1 VHPFIDGNG
10 RTGRLLIQKILTD
23 LGAEPI
29 IIRFD
34 DRAEYYE
41 AIDNFRDQYWNG
53 TGVDYD
59 LVLLD
64 HR

>member
-1 VHPFIDGNG
+1 
-10 RTGRLLIQKILTD
+10 LTD
-23 LGAEPI
+23 LGADPI